1 MHLAHW
7 NASSCT
13 LGRGV
18 LISGIRRCHVWLRE
32 SPEGPSSVWTAPR
45 GPPHPAGGALPWTEP
60 GPPPQEGLQ
69 RQASPAGLGQGIRS
83 SAALALPR
91 VHITCSPGIRPRCC
105 PRHRR
110 LGGGGQGLPAEQTHV
125 VVRPLQL
132 MPSSGTIGGGGPRV
146 TPGRVL

>member
-1 MHLAHW
+1 M
-7 NASSCT
+7 
-13 LGRGV
+13 
-18 LISGIRRCHVWLRE
+18 
-32 SPEGPSSVWTAPR
+32 WTAPR

-110 LGGGGQGLPAEQTHV
+110 LGGGGQAFPRSRPTRWSGRFSSRPAPEQ
-125 VVRPLQL
+125 
-132 MPSSGTIGGGGPRV
+132 SGV
-146 TPGRVL
+146 EGRVSPQEGCSNPQQKPRDSPSPTRCTGGQTAQGVQTA